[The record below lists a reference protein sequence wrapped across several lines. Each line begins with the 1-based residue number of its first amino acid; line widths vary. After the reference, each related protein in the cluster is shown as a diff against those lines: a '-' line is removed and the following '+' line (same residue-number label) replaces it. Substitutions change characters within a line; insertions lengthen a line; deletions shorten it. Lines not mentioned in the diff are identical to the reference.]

1 MIEMTTG
8 ECSSQLIF
16 SLSVPVS
23 FWSEEKGRPGLCTR
37 PTKERIVNWGSSI
50 DVKTS
55 CFHSVHSFCWGKPS
69 VHGPFTGFGYGICE
83 MQALPLYLSRW
94 ETNGYKVM
102 IWGIMM
108 GELSI
113 PEVMY
118 LSECSFIPL
127 VLYIY
132 LTNWVDSLGQE
143 MWLNF

>member
-1 MIEMTTG
+1 
-8 ECSSQLIF
+8 
-16 SLSVPVS
+16 
-23 FWSEEKGRPGLCTR
+23 
-37 PTKERIVNWGSSI
+37 
-50 DVKTS
+50 
-55 CFHSVHSFCWGKPS
+55 
-69 VHGPFTGFGYGICE
+69 
-83 MQALPLYLSRW
+83 MQALPLYVSRW

-127 VLYIY
+127 VLYVY

-143 MWLNF
+143 M